1 MNILI
6 DHRESGYF
14 YGGAENHI
22 RGLSKKLLERKHK
35 IIILTEKGK
44 TDTLEF
50 LKKNPNFKV
59 IYLPS
64 LKLRRSKK
72 FKTFS
77 SGISKKV
84 NKRVFL
90 TGLSRVI
97 SNSAWI
103 IKSGIWMTLNKK
115 KFDVVWVCK
124 YTDTFLLKFL
134 NKFARIP
141 FVESLEGYDY
151 VEAENAKG
159 VKFVYTISDFIID
172 QCKNVHG
179 FEPEFITIGVDR
191 DKFDKINSSEMS
203 EIKKRYG
210 NKKMVLNVARLVD
223 SKDIPTY
230 IRSCGEVIKKFGNV
244 VFIVCG
250 DGEEKDRLQELIK
263 KLKLE
268 KNFFIPPISGE
279 SDIIKYY
286 KSSDIFVHV
295 PKTGNHFGI
304 VYIEAMTAG
313 LPIVASN
320 VDASPKTVEGCA
332 LLVKPGDVRGMAQ
345 SVEKLLKDKKLR
357 DKLSKNSLKRA
368 KSVFDWDKITSK
380 MESLFSKAA
389 SSY

>member
-1 MNILI
+1 M
-6 DHRESGYF
+6 
-14 YGGAENHI
+14 
-22 RGLSKKLLERKHK
+22 K
-35 IIILTEKGK
+35 
-44 TDTLEF
+44 
-50 LKKNPNFKV
+50 
-59 IYLPS
+59 
-64 LKLRRSKK
+64 
-72 FKTFS
+72 
-77 SGISKKV
+77 
-84 NKRVFL
+84 
-90 TGLSRVI
+90 
-97 SNSAWI
+97 
-103 IKSGIWMTLNKK
+103 
-115 KFDVVWVCK
+115 
-124 YTDTFLLKFL
+124 
-134 NKFARIP
+134 
-141 FVESLEGYDY
+141 
-151 VEAENAKG
+151 

-179 FEPEFITIGVDR
+179 FEPEFITIGVD
-191 DKFDKINSSEMS
+191 KNNFDKINSSEIS
-203 EIKKRYG
+203 KIKKRYG
-210 NKKMVLNVARLVD
+210 NKKIVLNVARLVD

-230 IRSCGEVIKKFGNV
+230 IRSCGEVIKKFSNV

-268 KNFFIPPISGE
+268 KYFFIPPISGE

-295 PKTGNHFGI
+295 PKSGNHFGI
-304 VYIEAMTAG
+304 VYVEAMTAG

-368 KSVFDWDKITSK
+368 ESLFNWDKITPK
-380 MESLFSKAA
+380 MESLFSKAD